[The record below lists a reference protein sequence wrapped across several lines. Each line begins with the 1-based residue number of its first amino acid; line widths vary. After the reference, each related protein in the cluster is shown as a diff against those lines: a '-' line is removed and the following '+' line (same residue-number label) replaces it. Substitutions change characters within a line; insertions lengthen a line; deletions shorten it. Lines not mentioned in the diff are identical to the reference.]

1 MDCLARRTRAWH
13 HQRTPAGRAALA
25 LGHTP
30 EHAPS
35 AASSG
40 RLAEPPVCPGQG
52 RNPSNQAACSRW
64 RVVCGF
70 WLRSGRSAA

>member
-1 MDCLARRTRAWH
+1 MAPPAHASRACS
-13 HQRTPAGRAALA
+13 
-25 LGHTP
+25 LGPRPHTP